1 MNKVRSGRVLEKRV
15 AAHLQKQGYKILD
28 TNYQCGHRE
37 IDIIAKKDATLVF
50 VEVKSRKSRT
60 FGSGLESITWKKR
73 RNIIES
79 ARFYIHKNS
88 LYGTN
93 VRFDV
98 ASIDGDKFTYV
109 EGAFRS

>member
-1 MNKVRSGRVLEKRV
+1 MNRVQAGRVLEKRV
-15 AAHLQKQGYKILD
+15 AVYLRKRGYEILN

-37 IDIIAKKDATLVF
+37 IDIIAQKDAILIF
-50 VEVKSRKSRT
+50 VEVRSKSGSAY
-60 FGSGLESITWKKR
+60 GSGLESITRKKI

-88 LYGTN
+88 LYSHN

-98 ASIDGDKFTYV
+98 ASIDGNKLTYV
-109 EGAFRS
+109 EGAFHS